1 MIVLRVLP
9 CGLGNQLFQY
19 AAGFAL
25 ARKWGVPLKLDLAP
39 FYSYVPK
46 AGFAQRTYRLDRFA
60 ISAPRATHEERDYF
74 EADGLAA
81 RVRRLVDRV
90 RSGGESGL
98 IGDIRDHKR
107 LPHPVFQ
114 EPPAR
119 RPVQMTGFWEVAA
132 YPELGGEELRREL
145 VLRRPPDPENAA
157 LADRMRG
164 EESVAVH
171 VRAGDLVTNRSP
183 AARRFVPGS
192 DYYAAAAERIAAVVA
207 DPVFHVFSDDPSFA
221 REVVRL
227 PYPTEFVTHNGEER
241 HEEDLR
247 LMTCC
252 RHHVLAS
259 STFSWW
265 GAWLATWDGQQVIAP
280 RVFFLSAVP
289 PVDHYYP
296 KSWTLI

>member
-25 ARKWGVPLKLDLAP
+25 ARKWGVPLKLDLTP
-39 FYSYVPK
+39 FDTYVPAPTATK
-46 AGFAQRTYRLDRFA
+46 RTYRLDRFA
-60 ISAPRATHEERDYF
+60 ISAPLATHAEREYF
-74 EADGLAA
+74 EADGIAA

-119 RPVQMTGFWEVAA
+119 RPVQMTGFWEVALYA
-132 YPELGGEELRREL
+132 ELGGEELRREL

-171 VRAGDLVTNRSP
+171 VRAGDLVTSRKE
-183 AARRFVPGS
+183 AGRRFVPGS
-192 DYYAAAAERIAAVVA
+192 DYYAAAAEHIAAVVA
-207 DPVFHVFSDDPSFA
+207 DPVFHVFSDDPAFA

-252 RHHVLAS
+252 RHHVLAC

-265 GAWLATWDGQQVIAP
+265 GAWLAAWDGQQVIAP